1 MNLLLT
7 PQPEDTPMAAL
18 RNVISPLIVIVLS
31 FVVTVLSA
39 YSQSTVEVA
48 PPAPDIAVI
57 VPSLEQVAQ
66 ENPALTHP
74 YGMIRQYKAFGAGDS
89 QLTSEITAEIS
100 FVPPSQR
107 TFTVI
112 REIGS
117 STVKKIV
124 RAMLEQET
132 QPARPGHSGDIT
144 RANYDFV
151 FVRKEN
157 FGTVPEYVLHII
169 PKRKE
174 KNLLLGLIWV
184 DEKTFHIRR
193 VEGVP
198 AQSPSIWIK
207 DIHMTLQFGDVNGM
221 WLPVSLDAIATIRFS
236 GRYTLAGTYVGPLG
250 STVP

>member
-1 MNLLLT
+1 MNQLFAFR
-7 PQPEDTPMAAL
+7 PEVSKITAL
-18 RNVISPLIVIVLS
+18 KNAISPLILVILS
-31 FVVTVLSA
+31 VGGTVQSA
-39 YSQSTVEVA
+39 CSQNAAVESA
-48 PPAPDIAVI
+48 PPGPDIAMI
-57 VPSLEQVAQ
+57 VPSLERVEQ
-66 ENPALTHP
+66 ENPALTHS

-89 QLTSEITAEIS
+89 QPTSEITAEIS
-100 FVPPSQR
+100 FIPPGQR
-107 TFTVI
+107 SFTI
-112 REIGS
+112 TRESGS

-132 QPARPGHSGDIT
+132 QPAKPGHGGDIT

-151 FVRKEN
+151 FVREEN
-157 FGTVPEYVLHII
+157 FGTVPEYVLHIV

-207 DIHMTLQFGDVNGM
+207 DIHLTLQFGDVNGM
-221 WLPVSLDAIATIRFS
+221 WLPVSLDAIATIRFA
-236 GRYTLAGTYVGPLG
+236 GRYTLAGTYAGPL
-250 STVP
+250 VL